1 MQSLIV
7 IGKFLLVTYFQTII
21 STHNPPVLV
30 FVRHAGVMTGWLF
43 GCSAAK
49 KLLEKYRRGKSWKQ
63 APRKKKIHYQQNQW
77 RQDPPGVGYTW
88 GERGAQRHATP
99 IGRSPALK
107 PQWRWWHLSGQ
118 GEGEGGMGRLT
129 CSQQRGKGKSITDVV
144 LSILQSLLGGGEGT
158 CPPKGCVS
166 GTMGGEDARQ
176 RFSGPSPLLLWDCW
190 RRRRVGA
197 GAVCREL
204 AFYSKGHIF
213 STEWKK

>member
-1 MQSLIV
+1 MSV
-7 IGKFLLVTYFQTII
+7 TPEGKEGHKDMLHPSEGLQHLNHSGDGGTFLGREREREAWEGSPAV
-21 STHNPPVLV
+21 SN
-30 FVRHAGVMTGWLF
+30 
-43 GCSAAK
+43 
-49 KLLEKYRRGKSWKQ
+49 
-63 APRKKKIHYQQNQW
+63 
-77 RQDPPGVGYTW
+77 
-88 GERGAQRHATP
+88 GERARASRMLCFP
-99 IGRSPALK
+99 SCSPY
-107 PQWRWWHLSGQ
+107 W
-118 GEGEGGMGRLT
+118 
-129 CSQQRGKGKSITDVV
+129 
-144 LSILQSLLGGGEGT
+144 GGEGT

>member
-63 APRKKKIHYQQNQW
+63 APRKKKIRYQQNQW

-118 GEGEGGMGRLT
+118 GEGDGGMGRLT

-144 LSILQSLLGGGEGT
+144 LSILQSLLGGGRDMSSQGL
-158 CPPKGCVS
+158 C
-166 GTMGGEDARQ
+166 Q
-176 RFSGPSPLLLWDCW
+176 RHDG
-190 RRRRVGA
+190 RRRRKAKVFWAISIAPLGL
-197 GAVCREL
+197 L
-204 AFYSKGHIF
+204 A
-213 STEWKK
+213 EKKSGSRSGL